1 LNKKTNKKKMLGK
14 ITGALIR
21 KEADTYRS
29 QGLNEEALALFRKSL
44 NITPELPP
52 DIKNAIEEQIQKL
65 EAEMDAAAVHD
76 HEQLSD
82 EQIAI
87 IKEGWG
93 GETSVEEIAVS
104 AHALHAMGCYR
115 HALEEFSTL
124 MQQGYYPRRVIGAMA
139 DCLARLN
146 PIPELGEAIDRLA
159 AKLLKEPKNN
169 FAFKLCLLDELIKGQ
184 FVEHALELSR
194 QLKQASEMPRPYRTH
209 LEGLMKQLK
218 PLARRKSSPSKHI
231 DSSTETTC
239 ASASAVQRIC
249 AMAKA
254 LFARVR
260 PPKDCQ

>member
-1 LNKKTNKKKMLGK
+1 LNKRTNKKKMLGK

-52 DIKNAIEEQIQKL
+52 DIKNAIEEQIQQL

-124 MQQGYYPRRVIGAMA
+124 MQKGYYPRRVIGAMA

-194 QLKQASEMPRPYRTH
+194 QLKQASEIFSIKTHRFLYRNHLRVSLCRPANLRHGQGALRQSAPAQRLPITGRGPHPRGSGKTSGP
-209 LEGLMKQLK
+209 LE
-218 PLARRKSSPSKHI
+218 S
-231 DSSTETTC
+231 
-239 ASASAVQRIC
+239 
-249 AMAKA
+249 
-254 LFARVR
+254 
-260 PPKDCQ
+260 